1 MALLGFAKP
10 SNSILKRSPG
20 RAKPALLAGAFFW
33 LLLLLPTPARA
44 AEEYEIKAAFLF
56 NFVKYVAWPERD
68 FAAPDAPFVIGILG
82 KDPFG
87 KVLDQTVTGEDR
99 KIKGRLIV
107 VKRFGSLE
115 EIAGCHVL
123 FITEA
128 EQKRWPQ
135 IAQSLAGSHVLTVGE
150 GDRFA
155 ESGGGVIGLYKEK
168 NRIRFVINVDAAR
181 RAELTIDSSMLNLAR
196 IVRDESR

>member
-1 MALLGFAKP
+1 MAKT
-10 SNSILKRSPG
+10 
-20 RAKPALLAGAFFW
+20 PALLAVTFFG
-33 LLLLLPTPARA
+33 LLLLYSTQGRA
-44 AEEYEIKAAFLF
+44 AEEYEIKAGLLF
-56 NFVKYVAWPERD
+56 NFVKYVAWPEKD
-68 FAAPDAPFVIGILG
+68 FSAPETPFVIGILG

-99 KIKGRLIV
+99 KIKGRLIL

-135 IAQSLAGSHVLTVGE
+135 IKQSLAGSHVLTVGE
-150 GDRFA
+150 SDLFA
-155 ESGGGVIGLYKEK
+155 DSGGVIGLYKEK

-181 RAELTIDSSMLNLAR
+181 RAELTIDSTMLNLAR
-196 IVRDESR
+196 IVRDEVR